1 MNMNT
6 NTNEITKNIIIQC
19 PHCDDFIMI
28 EKLNC
33 CIFRH
38 GVLIKTDKQ
47 IDPHGSKELC
57 EYYIKRK
64 LIYGCGK
71 PYKIIMN
78 DKNEYLAI
86 KCDYI

>member
-1 MNMNT
+1 MDKDN
-6 NTNEITKNIIIQC
+6 NIIIQC
-19 PHCDDFIMI
+19 PYCNDYIMI

-38 GVLIKTDKQ
+38 GVIIKSSKQ
-47 IDPHGSKELC
+47 IDPHATKDLC
-57 EYYIKRK
+57 EYYIKNN

-71 PYKIIMN
+71 PYKIII
-78 DKNEYLAI
+78 NEKDEYIAI